1 MLYTSQYLRTHS
13 KIREI
18 KKLDNNIIAIC
29 TDSHG
34 IKLLSFDDCNTI
46 QNISHENLNTNTSA
60 IAFSPNSEFLSFS
73 FDSFIYILHMPSN
86 IVIKTINTQEEK
98 IEMLTFDLE
107 SKYIIGTTKTGRV
120 LQYRYDGSSL
130 LARLYS
136 FDEQNTKNK
145 ATTVSSFAFYK
156 NYMACGSNNGTIFTI
171 DLHSRTNKIIFNN
184 NNSRVNSIIFL
195 NSTDIISADNK
206 GNIYFNSLKNNKLIK
221 KIETGFTKVKQ
232 IVLMPNPDFLMVVG
246 DTNYISIYD
255 IKKYKLLYNKYI
267 EFDDIVKKLIVVD
280 EFTLLASLNNNS
292 LEKVKLPDSNE
303 LNSLIVKN
311 SLDKAF
317 LLVQQ
322 HTMLK
327 DTKEYKDLEKA
338 YENIYNQALE
348 ALINQNKNKATELTK
363 VFKYTDSKK
372 EEIKLLFQAFD
383 NYARFKSLYIE
394 KKYPLAYTMAS
405 KFPALQKTFQ
415 YAKMEEQWSQTF
427 KNAQRQ
433 IAYGRYDN
441 ASSLLNEY
449 ATVIQKRPI
458 IKLVLKNNHDFLEF
472 LKAIELKDFQKVEKI
487 AKTNELF
494 TKVPTYTGIKD
505 EINLALEDLQK
516 DINNS
521 DIKSA
526 IKKITKLQNIDHITK
541 ELSILKNECSAI
553 EKLHNAYEKNDFVAC
568 YEVYDK
574 YHVLS
579 TNELGILLQKQW
591 SKIISKCEV
600 FALKGNIKD
609 IKTTLGEFINLS
621 SRRDKIGDLFRVSF
635 HSKIKGLLAQKKY
648 KKAEAII
655 YSYIDI
661 FGLDNEIISI
671 MKMYENFSK
680 TRLAI
685 TQNQNNRIDRD
696 NWINSEIIMG
706 N

>member
-1 MLYTSQYLRTHS
+1 MLYTSQYLQTRS
-13 KIREI
+13 KIRKI
-18 KKLDNNIIAIC
+18 KKLDNNIIAIS

-34 IKLLSFDDCNTI
+34 AKLLSFDDCTTL
-46 QNISHENLNTNTSA
+46 QNISHKNLNINSSA
-60 IAFSPNSEFLSFS
+60 IAFSPNSEFIAFS
-73 FDSFIYILHMPSN
+73 LDSSIYILHMPSN
-86 IVIKTINTQEEK
+86 IIIKTINTKEEK

-107 SKYIIGTTKTGRV
+107 SRYIIGATKTGRV

-136 FDEQNTKNK
+136 FDEQNIKSK
-145 ATTVSSFAFYK
+145 ETTVSSFAFYK
-156 NYMACGSNNGTIFTI
+156 NHMACGSNNGTVFTI

-184 NNSRVNSIIFL
+184 NNSRINSIIFL
-195 NSTDIISADNK
+195 NSTDIVSADNK
-206 GNIYFNSLKNNKLIK
+206 GNIYFNSLKNSKLIK

-232 IVLMPNPDFLMVVG
+232 IVLMPNPNFLMVVG

-255 IKKYKLLYNKYI
+255 IEIYKLLYNKYI

-280 EFTLLASLNNNS
+280 GFTLLASLNNNS
-292 LEKVKLPDSNE
+292 LEKIKLPHPNE
-303 LNSLIVKN
+303 LDSLIIKN

-322 HTMLK
+322 HPMLK
-327 DTKEYKDLEKA
+327 DTKEYKNLEKA

-348 ALINQNKNKATELTK
+348 ALINQNKNKAIRLTK
-363 VFKYTDSKK
+363 IFKYTDSKK
-372 EEIKLLFQAFD
+372 EEIRLLFQAFD
-383 NYARFKSLYIE
+383 NYARFKTLYIE

-415 YAKMEEQWSQTF
+415 YTKMEEQWMQTF

-441 ASSLLNEY
+441 ASALLNEY
-449 ATVIQKRPI
+449 ATVIQKRAI
-458 IKLVLKNNHDFLEF
+458 IKLVLKNNPNFLEF
-472 LKAIELKDFQKVEKI
+472 LKAIELKNFQKVEKI

-505 EINLALEDLQK
+505 EINLALKDLQK
-516 DINNS
+516 DIDNS

-526 IKKITKLQNIDHITK
+526 IKKIAKLQNIDYITK
-541 ELSILKNECSAI
+541 ELSILKNDYNAI
-553 EKLHNAYEKNDFVAC
+553 KKLHDAYDKNDFISC
-568 YEVYDK
+568 YEIYDK
-574 YHVLS
+574 YPVL
-579 TNELGILLQKQW
+579 NRDELGILLQKQW

-609 IKTTLGEFINLS
+609 IKATLGEFIHLK

-635 HSKIKGLLAQKKY
+635 HSKTKGLIAQKKY

-671 MKMYENFSK
+671 MRIYENFSK
-680 TRLAI
+680 TKLAI

-696 NWINSEIIMG
+696 SWINSDTIMG
-706 N
+706 S